1 MISYPNQIKKINF
14 LKSNYKQLKMKD
26 CNKLN
31 QQKNLKNKT
40 KQKKKTKKTKTK
52 KNWLTLSIE
61 EMKHK
66 LMKKLK
72 A

>member
-1 MISYPNQIKKINF
+1 
-14 LKSNYKQLKMKD
+14 MKD